1 MHHVRQRGALA
12 VQLSMA
18 ALAVGLVVG
27 AGGAWVVRGW
37 QAGAQLQTERAAYAR
52 ALADAEAA
60 TTRAV
65 EDART
70 KEQRRADAVQEI
82 ADHAHAQ
89 LAAARADAGRARAAA
104 DRLRRAAD
112 AYAAA
117 VCGGAAADSPSTASS
132 APATGPGLVLADL
145 FGRADARAGELAAAF
160 DAAHAAGV
168 ACERAYDALTEADD
182 HAP

>member
-1 MHHVRQRGALA
+1 MHLLRQRGALA

-117 VCGGAAADSPSTASS
+117 VCGGAAADSTSTASS

-160 DAAHAAGV
+160 DAAHAAGA

-182 HAP
+182 YAP